1 MIEPTFST
9 DPAEL
14 KINFVFLNIIPTDL
28 VEDTDRGPSEVVS
41 EVWEAAGPVWAVED
55 TGGGVEGS
63 PGPSP
68 RLVADL
74 SAVRGW
80 TWRTSRPT

>member
-9 DPAEL
+9 DPAEM
-14 KINFVFLNIIPTDL
+14 KINFVYLKIILTDL

-41 EVWEAAGPVWAVED
+41 EVWEAGPVWAVED
-55 TGGGVEGS
+55 TGDDVEGS